1 MGSTDPSP
9 PPPALVAALA
19 DRYRLIREI
28 GSGGMAVVYLAED
41 RKHRREVAVK
51 VLKAGVTGSAG
62 AERFLAEIRI
72 TARLDHPRIL
82 TLIDSGSTDGYTY
95 YVIPFVRGESLRA
108 TLAREHTLPFPRA
121 AAVVAQVA
129 SALDY
134 AHRQGIIHRDLK
146 PDNILLFEGEAMLAD
161 FGIALAVGEAA
172 NPRLTREGLSLGTP
186 YYMSPEQAAGE
197 RALTPQSD
205 IYSLAA
211 MTFEM
216 LAGVPPFTGD
226 SAQEIVARL
235 LTETAPEL
243 RSPRADVPPAVAAVV
258 RRGMAKDP
266 QARPRSA
273 LEFSAA
279 LQAAAEPSTML
290 IRSGEVARP
299 RRWSFLAV
307 GALVVAAAL
316 YGAFQLLRPRGPVA
330 LPTPVQLT
338 TTGHAYAPAISPDG
352 SQVAFGDWDCAAGTG
367 CPQHLELRE
376 TATEASRIL
385 VDSLSF
391 AFPYQWSTDG
401 LWLLYSAQGTGTAG
415 GQYVISRLGGT
426 PTYVSDGVANFVGAR
441 DTIFAAPITRTAVR
455 GAVYIQVLLPPWR
468 TATDSI
474 RVERP
479 RFQADLAAI
488 RAQAPGRWLALG
500 WFTDELANGVVTI
513 TDRAGRTV
521 DSIAVS
527 SPNLVRWTPDQRALL
542 VPVRGTEQRPNS
554 GGRMLRIA
562 VDPSTG
568 HPGRRDTVVVAP
580 GLAPEI
586 VYDLTPDGRS
596 LAYSA
601 THIGGSTLT
610 SRTRGDRGTG
620 RLIASSSFGIEAR
633 VTPDGTRILYSSVLP
648 GGQTPR
654 YQWFVTAADGSTGQG
669 RPATPPLIQSFGA
682 KVVTDR
688 ALELLSYDSTSG
700 TSIVRYDLSTGA
712 ERTVARGLGS
722 IARLYAAPAGGVVAI
737 ERGDTLARLIDSLG
751 QVRWTMTLPDSLGRL
766 LYFLLSPDQRDFMMI
781 GFPRGN
787 TADPSGNYDIP
798 LLRVAAATGAWRF
811 AGWIRVNSFL
821 PYAWSKDGWIYLD
834 AAMGADTKGA
844 LYRLRPAGGPFQR
857 VGPTMGD
864 DCYRASADLR
874 RWACIKVEALT
885 DVYLI
890 RDLPGLH

>member
-1 MGSTDPSP
+1 MDRTSGT
-9 PPPALVAALA
+9 PPPAPLIAALA
-19 DRYRLIREI
+19 SRYRLIREI
-28 GSGGMAVVYLAED
+28 GAGGMAVVYLAED
-41 RKHRREVAVK
+41 LKHGREVAVK
-51 VLKAGVTGSAG
+51 VLKAGVTGSVG

-82 TLIDSGSTDGYTY
+82 TLIDSGTTDGYTY
-95 YVIPFVRGESLRA
+95 YVIPYVRGESLRA
-108 TLAREHTLPFPRA
+108 TLDRERVLPFPRVA
-121 AAVVAQVA
+121 AIVAQVA

-205 IYSLAA
+205 VYSLAA
-211 MTFEM
+211 MTYEM
-216 LAGVPPFTGD
+216 LSGAPPFTGA
-226 SAQEIVARL
+226 SAQEIVAKL
-235 LTETAPEL
+235 LTETTPEL
-243 RSPRADVPPAVAAVV
+243 RSSRGDVPPTVAGVV

-266 QARPRSA
+266 KARPATA
-273 LEFSAA
+273 LEFSAG
-279 LQAAAEPSTML
+279 LQAALEPGTVL
-290 IRSGEVARP
+290 IPSGEVARP

-316 YGAFQLLRPRGPVA
+316 VGAFRLLRPRAPVA

-338 TTGHAYAPAISPDG
+338 TTGHAFAPAISPDG

-376 TATEASRIL
+376 TATETSRIL

-391 AFPYQWSTDG
+391 VFPFQWSADG
-401 LWLLYSAQGTGTAG
+401 LWLLYTAQGSGLAG
-415 GQYVISRLGGT
+415 GQYVISRLGG
-426 PTYVSDGVANFVGAR
+426 PATYVGDGAANFVGAK
-441 DTIFAAPITRTAVR
+441 DTVLASSATR
-455 GAVYIQVLLPPWR
+455 GAARGAIYLRRLLPPWR
-468 TATDSI
+468 TASDSI

-479 RFQADLAAI
+479 RVQADLAAI
-488 RAQAPGRWLALG
+488 RAQAHGRWLALG
-500 WFTDELANGVVTI
+500 WFADEFGNGLVTLN
-513 TDRAGRTV
+513 DRTGRTIDSV
-521 DSIAVS
+521 DVAQ
-527 SPNLVRWTPDQRALL
+527 PNLVRWAPDQKALL
-542 VPVRGTEQRPNS
+542 VPVRGTTQQPNS

-562 VDPSTG
+562 IDPSTG

-610 SRTRGDRGTG
+610 SRTRGDAGTG
-620 RLIASSSFGIEAR
+620 RLIASSSFGIDAR
-633 VTPDGTRILYSSVLP
+633 VTPDGTRIVYSSILP
-648 GGQTPR
+648 GGPAPR
-654 YQWFVTAADGSTGQG
+654 DQWFVTAADGRTGQG
-669 RPATPPLIQSFGA
+669 RAVTPPLAQSFGA
-682 KVVTDR
+682 KLVTDR
-688 ALELLSYDSTSG
+688 ALELLAYDSSSG
-700 TSIVRYDLSTGA
+700 TSIIRYDLATGQ
-712 ERTVARGLGS
+712 ERIVAHGLGP
-722 IARLYAAPAGGVVAI
+722 IARLFAAPAGGVVAI
-737 ERGDTLARLIDSLG
+737 ERGDTQARLIDSLG
-751 QVRWTMTLPDSLGRL
+751 AVRWTLTLPDSLGRL
-766 LYFLLSPDQRDFMMI
+766 LHFLLSPDQREFAMI
-781 GFPRGN
+781 GFPRGT
-787 TADPSGNYDIP
+787 TADSSGNYDIP
-798 LLRVAAATGAWRF
+798 LLRVTAATGAWRSV
-811 AGWIRVNSFL
+811 GWIRVNSFL
-821 PYAWSKDGWIYLD
+821 PYAWSRDGWIYLD
-834 AAMGADTKGA
+834 AAIGSDPEGA
-844 LYRLRPAGGPFQR
+844 LYRLRPDGGPLQR

-864 DCYRASADLR
+864 DCYRTSADLR